1 VLCGRRAGGER
12 TRGRSPEKRRC
23 HSSLIAP
30 GDRGLASMSR
40 RHASTVAQIVG
51 CFASCLAAGPLDRP
65 YSGAASARLEFKD
78 VVASPCKLVQVG
90 KRTTLGVASTAL
102 DGGSPV
108 EVGWRYQFDRQAA
121 AMIAVTLN
129 PGLSTV
135 VLCAKFIVLTPTF
148 GLRS

>member
-1 VLCGRRAGGER
+1 MSLISDCAGRSRAGVND
-12 TRGRSPEKRRC
+12 
-23 HSSLIAP
+23 AP
-30 GDRGLASMSR
+30 TCFDG
-40 RHASTVAQIVG
+40 AQIVG
-51 CFASCLAAGPLDRP
+51 CRSCLAAGPLDRP

-90 KRTTLGVASTAL
+90 KRTTHGVASTAL
-102 DGGSPV
+102 DGGSRV

-121 AMIAVTLN
+121 ATIAATLN